1 MKKGDRLPVMY
12 WRLVSGAVDRM
23 RRAYKIILAV
33 SEVMR
38 KRVIEII
45 DLVDRAIAQLDGLGP
60 EARRAPARKKAVLGT
75 GVSIILVVVA
85 TARLDN
91 AVEAPLFALVAA
103 TGLCISI
110 IPSTSKQSGFSAI
123 QKLVFALTATA
134 SFMAAN
140 SWFNS
145 LNQPIPLWVRAM
157 ALALTAIA
165 VISLWQTMNLSD
177 PS

>member
-1 MKKGDRLPVMY
+1 M
-12 WRLVSGAVDRM
+12 
-23 RRAYKIILAV
+23 
-33 SEVMR
+33 
-38 KRVIEII
+38 
-45 DLVDRAIAQLDGLGP
+45 
-60 EARRAPARKKAVLGT
+60 LGT
-75 GVSIILVVVA
+75 GVFIILVVVA
-85 TARLDN
+85 RAGLDN

-110 IPSTSKQSGFSAI
+110 IPSTSKQSGFSKI

-134 SFMAAN
+134 SFMAAD

-165 VISLWQTMNLSD
+165 VISLWQTRNLSD